1 MDQKKI
7 GLFLKELRKEK
18 GLTQQQLA
26 EIMNVSNR
34 SISRWETG
42 SNMPDLDLL
51 IFIANYYD
59 VDLKEIL
66 DGERKDKP
74 MEKEMEETI
83 LKTADYSNEEKMRL
97 IKRLHYCFIAGAIAF
112 FVYLILD
119 INGLNNHDGIYEN
132 IADFALGLV
141 LGILLC
147 GILYTSRYISK
158 IRAFKKRLLKRNL

>member
-51 IFIANYYD
+51 ISIANYYD

-74 MEKEMEETI
+74 MEKEMKETV
-83 LKTADYSNEEKMRL
+83 EKIFL
-97 IKRLHYCFIAGAIAF
+97 IKRLHYVFIAGAIAF
-112 FVYLILD
+112 LVYFILD
-119 INGLNNHDGIYEN
+119 INGLSNNGGIYEN
-132 IADFALGLV
+132 IANFALGLV

>member
-51 IFIANYYD
+51 ISIANYYD
-59 VDLKEIL
+59 VELKEIL

-74 MEKEMEETI
+74 MEKEMEETV
-83 LKTADYSNEEKMRL
+83 LKVADYSNEEKIFL
-97 IKRLHYCFIAGAIAF
+97 IKRLHYVFIAGAIAF
-112 FVYLILD
+112 LVYFILD
-119 INGLNNHDGIYEN
+119 INGLSNNGGIYEN
-132 IADFALGLV
+132 IANFALGLV